1 MVYYNNITTNRRANI
16 DWVSYDYDGSN
27 GQLISQ
33 HFDEIENQVLEN
45 NHEVINV
52 IWDELEDNEEGAS
65 KYCLAWGDSH
75 ILGVDT
81 MILGEV
87 YVTSMAELIL
97 HARVPR
103 VLIYN

>member
-1 MVYYNNITTNRRANI
+1 M
-16 DWVSYDYDGSN
+16 
-27 GQLISQ
+27 
-33 HFDEIENQVLEN
+33 
-45 NHEVINV
+45 
-52 IWDELEDNEEGAS
+52 WDELEDNEEGAS

-75 ILGVDT
+75 ISGVDT

-87 YVTSMAELIL
+87 YVTSMVELIL